1 MKIGI
6 LGGTFDPI
14 HVGHLHLALSMMKER
29 SLDRVLVV
37 PTPLSPFKI
46 DTPPV
51 APAKDRYR
59 MAEIATASHPDIS
72 VSAVEMEQEGP
83 CYTIDMVR
91 ALKKEYPNDTLHLLL
106 ASDVLAGLHKWK
118 EYSALLHLAPP
129 LVGQRV
135 GSKTGSLEQFG
146 EEDRKIIERGITT
159 TSLLNVSS
167 TEIRKRLQS
176 GGYVEHWLDPEV
188 LDYITSNRLYSSP

>member
-1 MKIGI
+1 MKTGI

-14 HVGHLHLALSMMKER
+14 HVGHIHLALSMIKER

-51 APAKDRYR
+51 AAAKDRYR
-59 MAEIATASHPDIS
+59 MAEIATAPHPNIC

-91 ALKKEYPNDTLHLLL
+91 ALKKECPDDVLHLLL
-106 ASDVLAGLHKWK
+106 ASDVLAGFHKWK
-118 EYSALLHLAPP
+118 EYGALLELAPP
-129 LVGQRV
+129 LIGQRV
-135 GSKTGSLEQFG
+135 GSKTDSLERFG
-146 EEDRKIIERGITT
+146 EGEQKIIEEGITT

-167 TEIRKRLQS
+167 TEVRKRLHL